1 MAQSLYWVKYLDRMS
16 FINELCLKLYRSFM
30 KWNVWIV
37 FTWNCIKYFIREK
50 NKKILVSEYHSAV
63 RRWSRI
69 YLRWGWGWPIKT
81 DTAETLS
88 AKLRILSAAEN
99 RHLRKF
105 TSLRWKGELSPLSP
119 LFESTPVCYTVGI
132 EWVIVMDVLN
142 LNSIRYV
149 NT

>member
-1 MAQSLYWVKYLDRMS
+1 M
-16 FINELCLKLYRSFM
+16 
-30 KWNVWIV
+30 
-37 FTWNCIKYFIREK
+37 
-50 NKKILVSEYHSAV
+50 
-63 RRWSRI
+63 
-69 YLRWGWGWPIKT
+69 
-81 DTAETLS
+81 LS

-99 RHLRKF
+99 RHPRKF

-149 NT
+149 LMNYKRKMILSKDDLSAYVTKYIYY